1 MAQKQVGSASVAIT
15 KLIDGTNQYIFIR
28 YSKNENGNPMTE
40 TAQADT
46 KYMGIYT
53 STRNEASTDYRD
65 YSWALIKGDEGQS
78 PVSGVLTDEFIA
90 INTDS
95 NGLNGD
101 FSKATTSI
109 MLFEG
114 LVENT
119 KDWNIQ
125 VTTTSGVNGTYTT
138 STATYKVDAMTV
150 DSGAITFTAKKGT
163 TTVVKKATV
172 QKVKS
177 GADGSDGDDG
187 KGIDSTKIEY
197 QKSNSGSSVPGGQWS
212 ETMPALS
219 KGDYLWTKTTI
230 QYTDGT
236 FSTSYSVGFIGVD
249 GEDGGKG
256 DDGVGI
262 KTTEIRYQKSTSGT
276 VVPTGTWLENI
287 PVVAPSEY
295 LWTRTLITY
304 TNDKTSTSYAIGRM
318 GEQGPKGDTGDDAQ
332 LLYLSSTA
340 NIMQFNANNQPV
352 SAQTITVTANLQ
364 NITGTASFTAIPYI
378 NDTAQSAV
386 ALGGSGN
393 VRTLTSAQWNAN
405 WTRVVIK
412 ATLGSLSDTITIVK
426 LKESK
431 DGIDGE
437 DGLGIK
443 LTVITYQASTSG
455 TTTPTGTWSET
466 VPSVAQNQYLWT
478 RTVITYTDNT
488 TTTAYS
494 VGRMGSDGN
503 KGDTG
508 LGIASTTVEYQASV
522 SGVTIP
528 TGAWSTTIP
537 SVSENQYLWTR
548 TTFKYTD
555 NSAKFAYSVGKMG
568 ANGQTTYLHRAWA
581 WNSDGTD
588 RFTTVY
594 PGENLFSVLDW
605 TNKPPLTS
613 TGVPAILFNVKP
625 STNYTVSTNVPRTN
639 GIYNVFFH
647 LDGESASSV
656 VNGVAVNEPRT
667 ITSDSTGK
675 VVIAEREYSLTSG
688 EYWIK
693 LEEGS
698 SATAYTTAP
707 KDDYTNAYPLYQG
720 TYTDF
725 NPIGSTDLTKYTWER
740 SLGQSGEDAVVGLLT
755 NESITLAASTSGVV
769 SDFSKATGSFKVYNG
784 LNDVTSESIFALKSS
799 AGGAFAINSSGVYS
813 MSSMST
819 DTAQAVFTATYKS
832 VVIEKTLTV
841 SKSKTGASGENSTSY
856 WLVLSSQVLSLPRGA
871 TELVPKNF
879 TITPMRQTG
888 SAAAAAFTARI
899 IVDETT
905 DGTNW
910 TNKYNAD
917 TANYTYTPSSINVQS
932 VRVQMKL
939 NASSALLDQKSVN
952 IVRDGVNGAP
962 GQDGSSS
969 HTWVRY
975 SKNADG
981 NPMTTIPNKDTKYIG
996 ISITSSNY
1004 PPSSYSAYTWA
1015 RIKGDGGLKTKL
1027 YTESGANINDQQ
1039 LEIFNEAQSDGDVV
1053 EPEDLIWSVARESSQ
1068 TWSPLGS
1075 HDHPN
1080 YAETTSQEWSKPYTA
1095 FSGVANTCPVLSN
1108 VYLDESWQVG
1118 DKILVYLEYKY
1129 DNIVAASGQTAKFWT
1144 QGAGNVSAWTGGTF
1158 GSCPQQTISGSGTI
1172 IIKYFFTLNAQH
1184 LTNRFWKTQ
1193 VRHDY
1198 VQSGSVQW
1206 KLLKVE
1212 KSTSGNGDDFTGWTP
1227 YLEGTAADIPIYYDY
1242 NINLMAG
1249 TAIESS
1255 MDSDAPTSYSVHYLY
1270 KIKEGKTLGELGYK
1284 VGDKITTSFKWNIGK
1299 IGTTDITYGTARV
1312 EWANKTPAYIGGT
1325 SVVVATFSASNTNGE
1340 VRITK
1345 TLNEAML
1352 NAAQLRLRIDN
1363 SVLKFTLANVKVE
1376 PGDKRTPWVPLLE
1389 ELDGIL
1395 VKQNSIVVS
1404 PNAFLNENSLSFRSE
1419 VYYQTMKAMDQM
1431 TITNKAFDA
1440 MRPLILRQPV
1450 APRDPY
1456 PGLLWMDTS
1465 SEDNYIYRWGRT
1477 PRQEPNGVKYTHFAY
1492 TNSVEDWQ
1500 DFTVYYP
1507 YANEIRNGVNI
1518 NDTSFW
1524 AVNRT
1529 TIIATDHNY
1538 YPNGKTLRVGNTSVN
1553 EGFVYANNKAYR
1565 PLKAAGSVYTF
1576 GMTGFMN
1583 SDCKGVDVFI
1593 LARPVGSTSQYTLVT
1608 TIVAAKMFSSSQA
1621 EKLVVNWTV
1630 PSTWTGNLE
1639 YILRFDN
1646 NGSKTEG
1653 TLATFYMADV
1663 YFREGKQ
1670 DATAPALPAPE
1681 DDSANAFMHF
1691 VGTYVDKT
1699 EADSLDPNKY
1709 NWVTLNNASTYEDNS
1724 GNKGVEEEDFV
1735 TVYDWGWIVLTPEEK
1750 EGIPWLNNEDGS
1762 TMIDWIYQITQN
1774 TSDSSIINK
1783 VVGSEQMKD
1792 VYASSDDL
1800 NELVGSNKELA
1811 AKMEE
1816 YNLLM
1821 QQYADQINSMYTN
1834 MTEMQQ
1840 TIDKFLFNIESA
1852 GGVNIIRNSTGFQY
1866 DDETGDFYKWIKW
1879 LNKGTVTQEM
1889 GNQSLNDLGFVAGFR
1904 FNGYQ
1909 ASLKQ
1914 DLDLPAPDIEYTL
1927 STYISILNNTPGASR
1942 IVVKI
1947 VDRDNESLV
1956 YGRISTDGADIPA
1969 SDRFSVTFNSPS
1981 TKVRIEIALW
1991 TDNAD
1996 TSTTAS
2002 ALVAGTMLNIG
2013 PFPLSWQAHHEEVYS
2028 TNVRMDG
2035 SGLKVFNNDYD
2046 GYNVM
2051 TPREFAGYY
2060 KDGGQYE
2067 KVFTLN
2073 KDTTEVKK
2081 LQAEERF
2088 MMKPIQIVSI
2098 DSPVTPGWAF
2108 VPYDNDDT
2116 PSWNPNLL
2124 CNITIPQIDSNGV
2137 YWPKIRKQTAKP
2149 WATGNISQPENS
2161 VLRMTA
2167 AGGTEVTYRFGSSS
2181 INDLGE
2187 YSPGKTY
2194 TVSLDLRA
2202 NLLNSAKVSF
2212 RCESR
2217 NTASWTQLSTFLPIN
2232 EVSSSKWIR
2241 VSYTMTIP
2249 LDSIQFYIG
2258 LQIYNNDGTYTNIP
2272 AGNCF
2277 DFKAP
2282 KLEIGSIMT
2291 L

>member
-53 STRNEASTDYRD
+53 STKNVASTDYRD
-65 YSWALIKGDEGQS
+65 YSWALIKGEEGQS

-90 INTDS
+90 INTDAD
-95 NGLNGD
+95 GLNGD

-114 LVENT
+114 LTENT

-125 VTTTSGVNGTYTT
+125 VTTSSGVNGTYDST
-138 STATYKVDAMTV
+138 SATYKVNAMTV
-150 DSGAITFTAKKGT
+150 DSGTITFTAKKGT
-163 TTVVKKATV
+163 ATIVKKAKV
-172 QKVKS
+172 QKVKP
-177 GADGSDGDDG
+177 GQDGSDGDDG
-187 KGIDSTKIEY
+187 KGIETTKVTY
-197 QKSNSGSSVPGGQWS
+197 QKSTSGSSIPSGDWS
-212 ETMPALS
+212 ETIPTLA
-219 KGDYLWTKTTI
+219 KGDFIWTRTI
-230 QYTDGT
+230 ITYTDQST
-236 FSTSYSVGFIGVD
+236 STSYSVGFIGFD
-249 GEDGGKG
+249 GDDGNPGN
-256 DDGVGI
+256 DGVGI
-262 KTTEIRYQKSTSGT
+262 ESTKIEYQSGTSGT
-276 VVPTGTWLENI
+276 VVPTGNWSTTI
-287 PVVAPSEY
+287 PSVAQKEY
-295 LWTRTLITY
+295 LWTRTTITY
-304 TNDKTSTSYAIGRM
+304 TNGSTSTSYSVGRM
-318 GEQGPKGDTGDDAQ
+318 GEQGPKGDKGDDAQ

-340 NIMQFNANNQPV
+340 DIMQFNANNQPT
-352 SAQTITVTANLQ
+352 SAQTITITANLQ

-378 NDTAQSAV
+378 NETAQTAV
-386 ALGGSGN
+386 TLGGTGN
-393 VRTLTSAQWNAN
+393 VRTLTSAQWNVD

-412 ATLGSLSDTITIVK
+412 ATLGSLSDSQTIVK

-431 DGIDGE
+431 DGQDGN

-443 LTVITYQASTSG
+443 STKIEYQASTSG
-455 TTTPTGTWSET
+455 TVAPTGTWSTT
-466 VPSVAQNQYLWT
+466 VPSVANNQFLWT
-478 RTVITYTDNT
+478 RTTIIFTDNSDT
-488 TTTAYS
+488 VAYS
-494 VGRMGSDGN
+494 VGRMGADGTD
-503 KGDTG
+503 GDAG
-508 LGIASTTVEYQASV
+508 LGISSTVVEYQAAN
-522 SGVTIP
+522 SGVNIPTGTWLTTIP
-528 TGAWSTTIP
+528 T
-537 SVSENQYLWTR
+537 VNENQYLWTR

-555 NSAKFAYSVGKMG
+555 NSTKFAYSVGKMG
-568 ANGQTTYLHRAWA
+568 ANGQTSYLHRAWA
-581 WNSDGTD
+581 WSSDGKT
-588 RFTTVY
+588 RFTLIYPSDNLLNTATVTKGKY
-594 PGENLFSVLDW
+594 STNTGAEFSNAGWFYSDYIDTTYIKKIITTGYTNLGN
-605 TNKPPLTS
+605 T
-613 TGVPAILFNVKP
+613 P
-625 STNYTVSTNVPRTN
+625 STCYYDKDKNFVKGINNATVSKAKEIDIDPNISFIRFSGAIADLNTLKLTVADGDFQN
-639 GIYNVFFH
+639 IYPTF
-647 LDGESASSV
+647 A
-656 VNGVAVNEPRT
+656 
-667 ITSDSTGK
+667 
-675 VVIAEREYSLTSG
+675 
-688 EYWIK
+688 
-693 LEEGS
+693 
-698 SATAYTTAP
+698 
-707 KDDYTNAYPLYQG
+707 G

-725 NPIGSTDLTKYTWER
+725 SPVNSTDPTKYTWER
-740 SLGQSGEDAVVGLLT
+740 SLGQSGENAVVGLLT
-755 NESITLAASTSGVV
+755 NESITLAATTSGTV
-769 SDFSKATGSFKVYNG
+769 SDYSKATGTFKVYNG
-784 LNDVTSESIFALKSS
+784 LNEVTSESTFALKSS
-799 AGGAFAINSSGVYS
+799 AGGTFAINSSGVYS
-813 MSSMST
+813 MSAMST
-819 DTAQAVFTATYKS
+819 DTAQAVFTATYKR

-856 WLVLSSQVLSLPRGA
+856 WLVLSSQVLSVPKGA
-871 TELVPKNF
+871 TQLVPRNF
-879 TITPMRQTG
+879 SIVPMRQTG
-888 SAAAAAFTARI
+888 TGNAEPFTGRI
-899 IVDETT
+899 IIDETT
-905 DGTNW
+905 NGIDW
-910 TNKYNAD
+910 TNKYSGD
-917 TANYTYTPSSINVQS
+917 DSTYVYSPTGINVQA
-932 VRVQMKL
+932 VRVQLKL
-939 NASSALLDQKSVN
+939 NSGATALLDQKSVN
-952 IVRDGVNGAP
+952 VVRDGVNGAP

-1027 YTESGANINDQQ
+1027 YTSTGANINQEPI
-1039 LEIFNEAQSDGDVV
+1039 EIFSETQFDGDIVNPGQIVWYSAKESNDTFTKIENISEIEITDKNSIIIFPNYFLKENSITFKV
-1053 EPEDLIWSVARESSQ
+1053 EIEFESS
-1068 TWSPLGS
+1068 
-1075 HDHPN
+1075 
-1080 YAETTSQEWSKPYTA
+1080 KA
-1095 FSGVANTCPVLSN
+1095 F
-1108 VYLDESWQVG
+1108 
-1118 DKILVYLEYKY
+1118 
-1129 DNIVAASGQTAKFWT
+1129 
-1144 QGAGNVSAWTGGTF
+1144 
-1158 GSCPQQTISGSGTI
+1158 
-1172 IIKYFFTLNAQH
+1172 
-1184 LTNRFWKTQ
+1184 
-1193 VRHDY
+1193 
-1198 VQSGSVQW
+1198 
-1206 KLLKVE
+1206 
-1212 KSTSGNGDDFTGWTP
+1212 
-1227 YLEGTAADIPIYYDY
+1227 
-1242 NINLMAG
+1242 
-1249 TAIESS
+1249 
-1255 MDSDAPTSYSVHYLY
+1255 
-1270 KIKEGKTLGELGYK
+1270 
-1284 VGDKITTSFKWNIGK
+1284 
-1299 IGTTDITYGTARV
+1299 
-1312 EWANKTPAYIGGT
+1312 
-1325 SVVVATFSASNTNGE
+1325 
-1340 VRITK
+1340 
-1345 TLNEAML
+1345 
-1352 NAAQLRLRIDN
+1352 
-1363 SVLKFTLANVKVE
+1363 
-1376 PGDKRTPWVPLLE
+1376 
-1389 ELDGIL
+1389 
-1395 VKQNSIVVS
+1395 
-1404 PNAFLNENSLSFRSE
+1404 
-1419 VYYQTMKAMDQM
+1419 DQI

-1440 MRPLILRQPV
+1440 MQPLILRQPV
-1450 APRDPY
+1450 APNNAY

-1465 SEDNYIYRWGRT
+1465 SVDNYIYRWGRT

-1583 SDCKGVDVFI
+1583 SDCKGVDVVI

-2035 SGLKVFNNDYD
+2035 SGLKVFNNDYE

-2060 KDGGQYE
+2060 KNGDQYE

-2116 PSWNPNLL
+2116 PSWNPNILY
-2124 CNITIPQIDSNGV
+2124 NITIPQIDSGKV
-2137 YWPKIRKQTAKP
+2137 YWPQPRDTPEGP
-2149 WATGNISQPENS
+2149 WVEGNVSKPENTVFRVTS
-2161 VLRMTA
+2161 D
-2167 AGGTEVTYRFGSSS
+2167 GTYATYRFGTQNLDNVNLPYR
-2181 INDLGE
+2181 IGN
-2187 YSPGKTY
+2187 TY
-2194 TVSLDLRA
+2194 TLSVDLRG
-2202 NLLNSAKVSF
+2202 NIPSG
-2212 RCESR
+2212 
-2217 NTASWTQLSTFLPIN
+2217 TQLNFCCEYRTTSAGWAALNPRENIPVTGSFQRFSFTKTVPLNTTRFYLGIQIFT
-2232 EVSSSKWIR
+2232 SSGAN
-2241 VSYTMTIP
+2241 TP
-2249 LDSIQFYIG
+2249 
-2258 LQIYNNDGTYTNIP
+2258 IP
-2272 AGNCF
+2272 AGAYF
-2277 DFKAP
+2277 DMRAP